1 MLNEALQKLKAG
13 YHKHWKSLMI
23 IPAIM
28 LVLGMATLGY
38 TYMTKGW
45 IVERDIELSGG
56 KLITINTAG
65 AVDTAAIDAK
75 LAAAGLKEY
84 DVRFASGLGTGNLLI
99 QITADTDEKV
109 VLDALSG
116 TVDTKDYNV
125 NLMGPALGETFWK
138 QTQLAII
145 FAFVFMAVVV
155 AIIFRSFVPS
165 FAVILSA
172 LSDMA
177 LTIAV
182 MDLLGIKLSLAI
194 LGALLMLIG
203 YSVDTDIL
211 LTTRATKY
219 VNREEAIESAVKTGL
234 TTTAT
239 TVAALAVMLLITQA
253 VVLKQIAMIIII
265 GLVIDIP
272 NTWFMNAGIIRS
284 WLMKKDKGAANA

>member
-1 MLNEALQKLKAG
+1 MV
-13 YHKHWKSLMI
+13 

-28 LVLGMATLGY
+28 LVLGLSVLGY

-56 KLITINTAG
+56 KLITINVAG
-65 AVDTAAIDAK
+65 AVDTAAVEAR
-75 LAAAGLKEY
+75 LETAGLEEY

-99 QITADTDEKV
+99 QVTADTDENAVIDTLKGV
-109 VLDALSG
+109 
-116 TVDTKDYNV
+116 VDTKDYNV
-125 NLMGPALGETFWK
+125 NLMGPALGDVFWK

-155 AIIFRSFVPS
+155 AVIFRSFVPS

-172 LSDMA
+172 FSDMA
-177 LTIAV
+177 LTAAV

-194 LGALLMLIG
+194 LGALLMLVG
-203 YSVDTDIL
+203 YSIDTDIL
-211 LTTRATKY
+211 LTSRATKY
-219 VNREEAIESAVKTGL
+219 ANREEAIESAVKTGL
-234 TTTAT
+234 TTTST
-239 TVAALAVMLLITQA
+239 TIAALLVMLLITQA

-265 GLVIDIP
+265 GLLIDIP

-284 WLMKKDKGAANA
+284 WLMKKDKGAVNA